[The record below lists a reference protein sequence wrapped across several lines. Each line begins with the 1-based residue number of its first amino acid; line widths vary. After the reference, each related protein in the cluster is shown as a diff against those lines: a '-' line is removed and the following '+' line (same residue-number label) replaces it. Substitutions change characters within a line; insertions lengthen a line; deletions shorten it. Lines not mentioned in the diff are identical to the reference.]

1 MHWKSP
7 ALSSGLFCARFSDKK
22 TIFDSAGSSL
32 FINNGLNTLNTYT
45 GILNSK
51 VANFYFKLVGK
62 PKDNGFFEANKQFIS
77 PIPIKI
83 VDHKYQIKI
92 KLLVDKILT
101 AKKDDPNADTS
112 ELEKQI
118 DHLVYK
124 LYQLTYN
131 EVKIIDPEFAL
142 TEQEYLDLP

>member
-1 MHWKSP
+1 MVDKSLNI
-7 ALSSGLFCARFSDKK
+7 AL
-22 TIFDSAGSSL
+22 
-32 FINNGLNTLNTYT
+32 
-45 GILNSK
+45 
-51 VANFYFKLVGK
+51 
-62 PKDNGFFEANKQFIS
+62 E
-77 PIPIKI
+77 KI
-83 VDHKYQIKI
+83 VN
-92 KLLVDKILT
+92 KILT

-142 TEQEYLDLP
+142 TEQEYLDFP

>member
-1 MHWKSP
+1 LNYFFRSFKEEEGRAFAQVKTVDIKNLP
-7 ALSSGLFCARFSDKK
+7 FQEIEKDKQK
-22 TIFDSAGSSL
+22 P
-32 FINNGLNTLNTYT
+32 FI
-45 GILNSK
+45 
-51 VANFYFKLVGK
+51 
-62 PKDNGFFEANKQFIS
+62 E
-77 PIPIKI
+77 
-83 VDHKYQIKI
+83 
-92 KLLVDKILT
+92 LVDQIIA

-142 TEQEYLDLP
+142 TEQEYLDFP